1 MEVLH
6 GCPVTLN
13 ASTAGF
19 YLLCGEGP
27 LSIHQSRSLVEID
40 VERKLCPIY
49 SLAEARREMRHRLH
63 GQGSEID
70 MRVCGRRR
78 RERRYQTT
86 GRIGY

>member
-40 VERKLCPIY
+40 VERKSVAYIA
-49 SLAEARREMRHRLH
+49 SLRRGERCATGYMGKAQRLKCEFAVD
-63 GQGSEID
+63 GGGSAGIKRLVE
-70 MRVCGRRR
+70 
-78 RERRYQTT
+78 
-86 GRIGY
+86 